1 MQVEAFL
8 RPAQPEPVL
17 VPLPENIT
25 CSNSGCRNPDGRSL
39 PRKWFIGDSRGRQ
52 TTFRTCSHCRAKDSQ
67 KKRQGRATSH
77 ENKHR
82 IQDLENALATLTMEN
97 QRLKQEMLNSV
108 PMSTIEE
115 HIDSMMM
122 TDVDD
127 FTVLLDD
134 TSQCAKRKREV
145 ETRQPTGTSVLSNCF
160 NDQCSIPQLQD
171 RLEAAGP
178 ANAFSEIMHY
188 VSVGDAEMVI
198 RLIDLGHDT
207 LAKRENGCSSLHLAV
222 KYQQKEIVPI
232 LLAATQYSGTSDIN
246 SPMSDDLNMLTGLRQ
261 TWVGVTPLHL
271 VALTGDSEIAQ
282 VLLDAGAA
290 HNRAAFTADGTHSQ
304 VTPLHVCASFGHVEL
319 CILLLERGADLKACM
334 SLPCGTNGMA
344 NPGAYK
350 LHRMPL
356 QIAQGPTQQVLANW
370 ARLAAEHRSY
380 SMEQSW
386 LYTRLPAWTTK
397 THIQFPARFRQQ
409 AIALVLCNDRTMK
422 EARDDVFPLMIKMID
437 VHNQEFIFG
446 DGQFNSLDMKPIQ
459 KASNLPIQAIQQLQT
474 QS

>member
-1 MQVEAFL
+1 MGVEPIVMQVEAFL
-8 RPAQPEPVL
+8 RPALPEPVL

-25 CSNSGCRNPDGRSL
+25 CTNSGCRNPDGRSL

-115 HIDSMMM
+115 HIDSMML
-122 TDVDD
+122 TDVED

-134 TSQCAKRKREV
+134 TSQCAKRKRGV

-160 NDQCSIPQLQD
+160 NDQCTIPQVQD

-188 VSVGDAEMVI
+188 VSVGDSEMVL
-198 RLIDLGHDT
+198 RLIHLGHDT

-232 LLAATQYSGTSDIN
+232 LLAATQYSGNSDIN

-271 VALTGDSEIAQ
+271 AALTGDS
-282 VLLDAGAA
+282 
-290 HNRAAFTADGTHSQ
+290 
-304 VTPLHVCASFGHVEL
+304 EL

-397 THIQFPARFRQQ
+397 THIQFPAKFRGQ
-409 AIALVLCNDRTMK
+409 AIALVLCNDRTLK

-459 KASNLPIQAIQQLQT
+459 QASNLPIQAMQQLQT
-474 QS
+474 Q

>member
-1 MQVEAFL
+1 MGVEPIVMQVEAFL
-8 RPAQPEPVL
+8 RPALPEPVL

-25 CSNSGCRNPDGRSL
+25 CTNSGCRNPDGRSL

-67 KKRQGRATSH
+67 KKRSKLATSH

-115 HIDSMMM
+115 HIDSMML

-160 NDQCSIPQLQD
+160 NDQCTIPQVQD

-178 ANAFSEIMHY
+178 ANAFSEIMRY
-188 VSVGDAEMVI
+188 VSVGDSEMVL
-198 RLIDLGHDT
+198 RLIHLGHDT

-232 LLAATQYSGTSDIN
+232 LLAATQYSGNSDIN

-261 TWVGVTPLHL
+261 TWVG
-271 VALTGDSEIAQ
+271 
-282 VLLDAGAA
+282 
-290 HNRAAFTADGTHSQ
+290 

-397 THIQFPARFRQQ
+397 THIQFPAKFRGQ
-409 AIALVLCNDRTMK
+409 AIALVLCNDRTLK

-459 KASNLPIQAIQQLQT
+459 QASNLPIQAMQQLQT
-474 QS
+474 Q